1 MSTGCK
7 GGLVAPFRFA
17 SRDRGAPRALA
28 TILLAAVFS
37 AGCETRAPAASGPPP
52 AAPAAPSP
60 AASLPAASLHRL
72 VVATW
77 NIAWLNRAPGE
88 GEIPRREADYQ
99 RLARYAER
107 IDADVVALQEIDG
120 ADAARLVFDP
130 ARYDFHFTSDED
142 YVQRDGFAIRRGIPF
157 TPNPDVVA
165 LAVGGT
171 RRGADVTI
179 HLAGIDLRILS
190 LHLKTGCWDDAL
202 DTDSGPCRILARQLP
217 VLEDWIDARAREGTP
232 FAVLGDFNRRFEA
245 PDRFWPE
252 IDDGDPP
259 GARLTDAV
267 AGVESRCWNG
277 EYPRFVDHLVFG
289 ALASAWIAPG
299 SLRQM
304 LFDPG
309 DAHHKRTLSDHCPV
323 AVTLDLPAPAIPR
336 PVAR

>member
-1 MSTGCK
+1 MSTPCK
-7 GGLVAPFRFA
+7 EFPAASLAGASRGGRAPRSLLAVLRLVA
-17 SRDRGAPRALA
+17 ALS
-28 TILLAAVFS
+28 LA
-37 AGCETRAPAASGPPP
+37 CDTRAPAASASP
-52 AAPAAPSP
+52 APAPQTAP
-60 AASLPAASLHRL
+60 RRI

-99 RLARYAER
+99 RLARYAQR
-107 IDADVVALQEIDG
+107 IGADVVALQEIDG

-130 ARYDFHFTSDED
+130 ARYEFHFTSDGN
-142 YVQRDGFAIRRGIPF
+142 YVQRAGFAIRRGIAF
-157 TPNPDVVA
+157 TRNPDVLA

-171 RRGADVTI
+171 RRGADVTL
-179 HLAGIDLRILS
+179 HLAGADLRLLS

-202 DTDSGPCRILARQLP
+202 ETDSGPCRILARQLP
-217 VLEDWIDARAREGTP
+217 VLEGWIDARAREGMP

-277 EYPRFVDHLVFG
+277 EFPRFVDHLVFG
-289 ALASAWIAPG
+289 ALASSWIETG
-299 SLRQM
+299 SLRQVI
-304 LFDPG
+304 FDPA
-309 DAHHKRTLSDHCPV
+309 DARHKRTLSDHCPL
-323 AVTLDLPAPAIPR
+323 AVTLDLPAGAPP
-336 PVAR
+336 

>member
-7 GGLVAPFRFA
+7 PAPIGSPAGA
-17 SRDRGAPRALA
+17 SRGGRASRRLLA
-28 TILLAAVFS
+28 VLLAAVLS
-37 AGCETRAPAASGPPP
+37 PACDARVPAAGAPPAPAPQAGP
-52 AAPAAPSP
+52 
-60 AASLPAASLHRL
+60 RRI

-88 GEIPRREADYQ
+88 GEIPRRAADYRRLGRYAQ
-99 RLARYAER
+99 RLG
-107 IDADVVALQEIDG
+107 ADVVALQEVDG
-120 ADAARLVFDP
+120 ADAARRVFDP
-130 ARYDFHFTSDED
+130 ALYEFHFTSDAD
-142 YVQRDGFAIRRGIPF
+142 DVQRAGFAIRRGLAF
-157 TPNPDVVA
+157 TRNPDVLA

-171 RRGADVTI
+171 RRGADVTL
-179 HLAGIDLRILS
+179 HLAGADLRLLS

-202 DTDSGPCRILARQLP
+202 ETDSASCRILARQLP

-267 AGVESRCWNG
+267 AGQESRCWNG

-289 ALASAWIAPG
+289 APASAWMETG
-299 SLRQM
+299 SLRQVI
-304 LFDPG
+304 FDPA
-309 DAHHKRTLSDHCPV
+309 DARHKRVLSDHCPL
-323 AVTLDLPAPAIPR
+323 AVTLDLPAGASR
-336 PVAR
+336 